1 MGKKGPVLELEQD
14 SPLLCLPGFHVG
26 MVVVKIFDHKGEIL
40 PLAGQV
46 FPIASLRLGPGAA
59 AVFTA
64 VTSLVTAYPL
74 PCLKSRKCHG
84 GPCCPHCGCAHHGS
98 HAAT

>member
-14 SPLLCLPGFHVG
+14 SPLLCLPEFHVG
-26 MVVVKIFDHKGEIL
+26 MVVL
-40 PLAGQV
+40 
-46 FPIASLRLGPGAA
+46 
-59 AVFTA
+59 
-64 VTSLVTAYPL
+64 TAYPL